1 MDGPVSAF
9 MFCCLV
15 NEAFGYTHEQTLDS
29 SYVLLLSMLRE
40 HAFLVNRRNKLLYG
54 DSDNVPDGDCK
65 ELVDFSTGRPRR
77 VKRVRAF

>member
-15 NEAFGYTHEQTLDS
+15 NEAFGYTHEQVLDS

-54 DSDNVPDGDCK
+54 DPAGVPDGDCK
-65 ELVDFSTGRPRR
+65 EVVDFSTGLPRK
-77 VKRVRAF
+77 VKKVRAF